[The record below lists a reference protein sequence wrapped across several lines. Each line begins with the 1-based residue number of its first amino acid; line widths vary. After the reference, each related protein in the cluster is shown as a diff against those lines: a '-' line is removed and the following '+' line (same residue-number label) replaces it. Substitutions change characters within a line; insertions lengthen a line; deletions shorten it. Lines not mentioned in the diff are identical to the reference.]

1 VGGADTK
8 PGPAT
13 ASGPAKA
20 PERTESAAPGAGSRL
35 GAFGLATTEHDAA
48 GRAGDSEPAVRTL
61 SGVSLTVEEVAEG
74 SGLDVAAVE
83 QLDSY
88 GLVCGRVVGGV
99 VYYDEDSLTVAR
111 VAAGLAR
118 YGVEARHLRL
128 HKHAAEREAGFIEQ
142 IVLPLL
148 KQRNPEA
155 RQRAQE
161 AVAELTSLGQGL
173 REVLLRSTLR
183 DQLGG

>member
-1 VGGADTK
+1 M
-8 PGPAT
+8 
-13 ASGPAKA
+13 
-20 PERTESAAPGAGSRL
+20 
-35 GAFGLATTEHDAA
+35 TTE
-48 GRAGDSEPAVRTL
+48 EL
-61 SGVSLTVEEVAEG
+61 AEG
-74 SGLDVAAVE
+74 SGLDVVSVE
-83 QLDSY
+83 ELESY

-99 VYYDEDSLTVAR
+99 AYYDDDALVVAR
-111 VAAGLAR
+111 LAAGLAR

-155 RQRAQE
+155 RQRAE
-161 AVAELTSLGQGL
+161 AAVTELSVLGQGL
-173 REVLLRSTLR
+173 REVLLRSRLR